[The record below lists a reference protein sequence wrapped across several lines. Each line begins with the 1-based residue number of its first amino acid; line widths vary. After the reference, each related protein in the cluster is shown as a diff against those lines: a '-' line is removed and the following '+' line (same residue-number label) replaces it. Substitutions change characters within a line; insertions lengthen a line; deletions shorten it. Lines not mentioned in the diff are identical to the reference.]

1 MNNLQDRWLGP
12 VEVQAGVRSKRVAP
26 WRAEENDNQMIGGG
40 PPRAHEVL
48 VTAGHEFDRC
58 AEVRDI
64 PGGQVEHG
72 GAGLQN
78 HAPFAREISQ
88 EPGRGRTHDPGR
100 DGYANSTIAARP
112 SDDLGNVMPDLIP
125 ERVFDGLQTST
136 RQNADTAFIPLLRRH
151 TVEMNVVGVIE
162 AVTSILLDFP

>member
-1 MNNLQDRWLGP
+1 
-12 VEVQAGVRSKRVAP
+12 P
-26 WRAEENDNQMIGGG
+26 WRAEENDNQMIGGV
-40 PPRAHEVL
+40 PPRAHESL

-58 AEVRDI
+58 AEVGDI

-72 GAGLQN
+72 GLHLQN
-78 HAPFAREISQ
+78 HALFAREMPPERGEALTPTP
-88 EPGRGRTHDPGR
+88 EPND
-100 DGYANSTIAARP
+100 YANSTIAARP

-136 RQNADTAFIPLLRRH
+136 RQNADTACIPLLRRH

-162 AVTSILLDFP
+162 AVTPILLDFP

>member
-1 MNNLQDRWLGP
+1 MPQDR
-12 VEVQAGVRSKRVAP
+12 VEA
-26 WRAEENDNQMIGGG
+26 
-40 PPRAHEVL
+40 
-48 VTAGHEFDRC
+48 VTRT
-58 AEVRDI
+58 
-64 PGGQVEHG
+64 
-72 GAGLQN
+72 
-78 HAPFAREISQ
+78 RERI
-88 EPGRGRTHDPGR
+88 D
-100 DGYANSTIAARP
+100 YANGTVAARP